1 MSAIS
6 PCQARPEEFVELKYY
21 LRTLQE
27 SWILTFAR
35 TLFGI
40 TGAAGGAN
48 ATRPTHR
55 ASTQVDVSA
64 QVAGGATPRDS
75 IQATSFAH
83 QSVTSHVTGLR
94 PGKKLDEE
102 LIDKRKTGEQRIH
115 PEFSDAKIA
124 QCNPYYL
131 DEDVLS
137 VRHVI
142 ERLDLLDL
150 PWKNPITT

>member
-1 MSAIS
+1 M
-6 PCQARPEEFVELKYY
+6 ELKYY

-40 TGAAGGAN
+40 TGAAGGAI
-48 ATRPTHR
+48 ATRHTYR

-64 QVAGGATPRDS
+64 QAAGGATPRDS

-83 QSVTSHVTGLR
+83 QSVTSYVTGLR

-102 LIDKRKTGEQRIH
+102 LIEKRKTGEQRIH
-115 PEFSDAKIA
+115 PKISHAKIA
-124 QCNPYYL
+124 QCNPCYL
-131 DEDVLS
+131 GEDVLNI
-137 VRHVI
+137 RHVI
-142 ERLDLLDL
+142 ERVNWLDL